1 MEIFVVKHNLLIRK
15 KILSYTQ
22 MKIQLCFLYLL
33 IMLFGSCS
41 HNHKSESLEVA
52 LEMAGT
58 NRLELEKVLQH
69 YADDTLKYQSA
80 VFLISNM
87 PYHTYYEGAEINK
100 MQELY
105 QCCSHHLKAE
115 IPLVAD
121 SFIGRNGAIN
131 TSNLKVRNDVTSI
144 NASLLIQH
152 IDQAFWVWQHF
163 PWGKNVSFDDFCEY
177 VLPYRVGTEIPTEWR
192 KNILK
197 NWKAVT
203 DSLTKEQVANPM
215 DVAKVVF
222 ARLCQRHP
230 VFSSQMP
237 SLPSI
242 GPRIIDYNVGSCRD
256 MCDIV
261 LYTFRALCIPCSKE
275 FLLSGDYNTPH
286 SWNSLS
292 GESTW
297 IDLASGTFLPAS
309 AYKDVK
315 AKAFRETF
323 SLQTNRT
330 DELGEDKNEIPPIFR
345 FPKFKDITDVYA
357 DGKLMTELVI
367 KERDLIGKT
376 DKSKPYYLCIPQK
389 QRWIP
394 VDHCIL
400 KNGQL
405 VYKNFKAGTV
415 TCVAQYHHGEVI
427 PTTLPMRTFL
437 EKGKAKLIALEP
449 QKQMEEIVLYTKF
462 PPIDEPFLKNMI
474 GGVVEGAN
482 CADFSDAETIIK
494 AKQAPS
500 RLCSSFYPN
509 DTKPYRY
516 IRYRGADGTNCDIAE
531 LSFYSSVSDTLK
543 LKGKIIGS
551 DGEEQGE
558 QTKALDGD
566 FYTSYSSRYSSGSW
580 VGLKFPKPETIK
592 KVVLVPRN
600 RDNFIRK
607 GDIYEL
613 YSWDNHKWCSLG
625 AKEATADSI
634 VFSAPKGRLL
644 YLKDLTRGNQERVFE
659 YKNGK
664 QIWW

>member
-41 HNHKSESLEVA
+41 HNHESESLEVA

-197 NWKAVT
+197 NWKAAT

-261 LYTFRALCIPCSKE
+261 LYTFRALCIPCSKD

-345 FPKFKDITDVYA
+345 FPKFKDVTDVYA
-357 DGKLMTELVI
+357 DGLLIPEIVIEESALMEN
-367 KERDLIGKT
+367 T

-389 QRWIP
+389 QKWIP
-394 VDHCIL
+394 VDYCIL
-400 KNGQL
+400 KNGHL
-405 VYKNFKAGTV
+405 VFRNFKAGTV
-415 TCVAQYHHGEVI
+415 ICIAQYHHGEMI
-427 PTTLPMRTFL
+427 PSTLPMRTYL
-437 EKGKAKLIALEP
+437 KSGKAKLVPFEP
-449 QKQMEEIVLYTKF
+449 EKQIMKAVFYTKF
-462 PPIDEPFLKNMI
+462 PSIDEPFLKNMI

-482 CADFSDAETIIK
+482 HVDFSDADTLAMIR
-494 AKQAPS
+494 QAPS
-500 RLCSSFYPN
+500 RLCTVAFPHT
-509 DTKPYRY
+509 TKTYRY
-516 IRYRGADGTNCDIAE
+516 VRYKGADNTNCDIAE
-531 LSFYSSVSDTLK
+531 ISFYASVTDTIK
-543 LKGKIIGS
+543 LNGEVIGS
-551 DGEEQGE
+551 ENKERTEQL
-558 QTKALDGD
+558 KALDDD
-566 FYTSYSSRYSSGSW
+566 FYTSYSSKAPSGSW
-580 VGLKFPKPETIK
+580 VGLKFAKPEMIK
-592 KVVLVPRN
+592 KVILTPRN
-600 RDNFIRK
+600 RDNFIRN
-607 GDIYEL
+607 GDVYEL
-613 YSWDNHKWCSLG
+613 HYWDNNKWHSLG

-634 VFSAPKGRLL
+634 IFSVPKNSLL

-659 YKNGK
+659 YRNGK